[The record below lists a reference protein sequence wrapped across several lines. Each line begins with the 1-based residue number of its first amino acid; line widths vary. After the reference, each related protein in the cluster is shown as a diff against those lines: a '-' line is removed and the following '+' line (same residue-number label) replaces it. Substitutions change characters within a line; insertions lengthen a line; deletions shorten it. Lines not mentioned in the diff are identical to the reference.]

1 MLKLTQASSLL
12 EKVELSGAG
21 KVLEHVC
28 NYSFQKTKL
37 EC

>member
-1 MLKLTQASSLL
+1 MLKLTPASTLL

-28 NYSFQKTKL
+28 NYSFQKAEL